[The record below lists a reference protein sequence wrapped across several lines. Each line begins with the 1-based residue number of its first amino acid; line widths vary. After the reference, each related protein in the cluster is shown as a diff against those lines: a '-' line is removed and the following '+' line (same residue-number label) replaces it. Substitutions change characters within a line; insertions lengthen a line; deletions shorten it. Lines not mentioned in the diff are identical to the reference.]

1 MVRCM
6 EKRLVTTALAVLC
19 ISLLSACSRTVT
31 WEEEVPLNTG
41 EVIVI
46 KRSMPWVY
54 KGGFGNPFDIAMRP
68 TREQTLGFTYQGKE
82 YSFTGRVDI
91 NWIAISPQSQP
102 TLVAPAVS
110 FGWNTANNYYCVT
123 PYYVQF
129 TPDATGKQWVWPE
142 KIDPWLYGLP
152 ANIMV
157 NTPKL
162 DEPRK
167 ARYTSVDRNERDQTY
182 RLQAPYAKQVDALY
196 QAESG
201 CIRKY
206 DPRSKPNWTEK

>member
-1 MVRCM
+1 M
-6 EKRLVTTALAVLC
+6 KTRLVTWLLAGLC
-19 ISLLSACSRTVT
+19 MSLLSACSRTVT

-41 EVIVI
+41 EVIWV

-54 KGGFGNPFDIAMRP
+54 MGGFGNPFDIARRP
-68 TREQTLGFTYQGKE
+68 TREQTLSFTYQGKE
-82 YSFTGRVDI
+82 YSYTGRADV
-91 NWIAISPQSQP
+91 NWIAISPEGQP
-102 TLVAPAVS
+102 TLVAPAAS

-129 TPDATGKQWVWPE
+129 TPDATGQQWIWPE

-157 NTPKL
+157 NIPKL
-162 DEPRK
+162 DESRK
-167 ARYTSVDRNERDQTY
+167 ARYSNADRNQRDQTY

-196 QAESG
+196 QEKSG

-206 DPRSKPNWTEK
+206 DPSSKPTWTQK